1 MTTDRQTSRIDS
13 RHRRLLRGGWLVALA
28 VRVREVVG
36 ALAVSVLTVGAWSA
50 ELHAQSGGVVA
61 GTVID
66 ARTLRGVAGAQVAV
80 EGTVLGALSDGSG
93 GFRIANVQGTQ
104 VTLQVRRIGYKPG
117 NEVVRVGRTD
127 VRISLTEQVA
137 TLSELVITGTAEPVE
152 KRSIGNSVTKVD
164 AAAVQSLAPAADVSS
179 LLNGRAPGV
188 VITGGSGAVG
198 SGPRIRI
205 RGAASLSLNDQPLIY
220 LDGIRIANDVS
231 SGPQS
236 QFFGSG
242 IISRLND
249 IDPENIESIEI
260 IKGPAAA
267 TLYGTEANNGVI
279 QIVTKRGKTGR
290 PVYSLTSRLGNNW
303 FQGAEERIGNTYRS
317 MPDGSIKSWNPVAI
331 DREAGKELFR
341 NGLSQSYNMTLNGGN
356 EATRY
361 NFNATYDN
369 DKGIEPTNHLWR
381 WTGGGNISISPYKSL
396 DIQATFNTTQQNIN
410 VPQEAGGGMWFSAY
424 FGRAPV
430 TDAEKL
436 RRGYFSAPPEAFW
449 GAFKQYQA
457 LKRTTGSLQFNH
469 RGGTWLNQRLV
480 IGNDLT
486 GEDNV
491 NQTQRMGPFFRQFFG
506 NPTDQ
511 NGTKFTRRRELA
523 VTSVDYAATVKQMV
537 FGLQSST
544 SFGAQYFKRST
555 YTLAARGEGFPAG
568 GLTLVDAAAAT
579 FGGEDFFE
587 NSTLGF
593 YGQEQVNLNDRMYLT
608 AALRVDNNSAFGED
622 FSWTTYPKIAGTW
635 VINEEPWFK
644 LGFINQLKLR
654 AAYGET
660 GQQPAVNSALRTYVA
675 TTGGDGTSAVSP
687 SSLGNP
693 NLKPERGKEIEFGFD
708 GAFINERVSADLT
721 FYRRDTKDG
730 ILSQD
735 VAPSSGFAGQRFV
748 NIGGIRSSG
757 VELAS
762 RWNALARRSLN
773 VDFGFNISRN
783 DNKVTDLGDLPLAR
797 DENGNKFIQIG
808 AQRHIIGKP
817 VASWYDYKVLK
828 ADFNPTTKRA
838 FNQQCDNGKGGLTP
852 CLNALGQPIAP
863 RVFLGRPDPSV
874 EGSFNTTVT
883 LFSAW
888 RLYTQFDFK
897 AGSRTLNNNDRARCQ
912 VFAQCLANL
921 EPEKYDPVFVSQIQS
936 ANVLR
941 HWIYQDA
948 SFTRLREVSVAY
960 QLSPRVA
967 QTLGARGGSLTLSG
981 RNLALWTSYGG
992 TDPENF
998 FTVQQFV
1005 RLEQAQ
1011 VPPLAQVMF
1020 SLSLNF

>member
-1 MTTDRQTSRIDS
+1 MTRACRIVRARPLS
-13 RHRRLLRGGWLVALA
+13 TRSLGRRLLATVAGIAIGLVTAMTTPP
-28 VRVREVVG
+28 VV
-36 ALAVSVLTVGAWSA
+36 
-50 ELHAQSGGVVA
+50 HAQAGGVVS
-61 GTVID
+61 GSVVD
-66 ARTLRGVAGAQVAV
+66 ARTLRGIDGVQVTV
-80 EGTVLGALSDGSG
+80 NGTTVGALTDGSG
-93 GFRIANVQGTQ
+93 GFRIAGLSGTE
-104 VTLQVRRIGYKPG
+104 VSLQARRIGYRP
-117 NEVVRVGRTD
+117 NSQLVRVGRTD
-127 VRISLTEQVA
+127 IRITLTEQPA
-137 TLSELVITGTAEPVE
+137 TLTELVITGTAEPVE
-152 KRSIGNSVTKVD
+152 RRSIGNSVTKVD
-164 AAAVQSLAPAADVSS
+164 AAAVQSIAPAADVSS
-179 LLNGRAPGV
+179 LINGRAPGV
-188 VITGGSGAVG
+188 VLTGGSGAVG

-220 LDGIRIANDVS
+220 VDGIRIANDVS

-236 QFFGSG
+236 QFFSSG

-249 IDPENIESIEI
+249 IDPENIESIEV

-279 QIVTKRGKTGR
+279 QIITKRGKSGR
-290 PVYSLTSRLGNNW
+290 PVYAMTTRLGNNW
-303 FQGAEERIGNTYRS
+303 FQGAEGRIGRTYRR

-331 DREAGKELFR
+331 DREAGKELFQ
-341 NGLSQSYNMTLNGGN
+341 NGLSQSYNMSLNGGSD
-356 EATRY
+356 ATRY
-361 NFNATYDN
+361 NFSGSYDN

-381 WTGGGNISISPYKSL
+381 WTGGGNVTMSPYKSL
-396 DIQATFNTTQQNIN
+396 DIQATFNTTQSVIN

-424 FGRAPV
+424 FGQAPV

-469 RGGTWLNQRLV
+469 RLGTWLTQRLV
-480 IGNDLT
+480 VGNDLT

-511 NGTKFTRRRELA
+511 NGTKATRRRELA
-523 VTSVDYAATVKQMV
+523 VSSVDYAATLKRSL
-537 FGLQSST
+537 FGLQTST
-544 SFGAQYFKRST
+544 SFGAQYFKRSN
-555 YTLAARGEGFPAG
+555 YALAARGEGFPAG
-568 GLTLVDAAAAT
+568 GLTLVDAAATT

-593 YGQEQVNLNDRMYLT
+593 YGQEQVNLNDRVYLT

-644 LGFINQLKLR
+644 LGWINQLKLR
-654 AAYGET
+654 AAYGQT
-660 GQQPAVNSALRTYVA
+660 GQQPAVNSALRTYAA
-675 TTGGDGTSAVSP
+675 TTGGNGSSAVSP
-687 SSLGNP
+687 LSLGNP
-693 NLKPERGKEIEFGFD
+693 NLKPERGEEIEFGFD
-708 GAFINERVSADLT
+708 GAFLHERLTADLT

-748 NIGGIRSSG
+748 NIGGIRSTG

-762 RWNALARRSLN
+762 RWNALSRQSFNL
-773 VDFGFNISRN
+773 DFGFNISN
-783 DNKVTDLGDLPLAR
+783 NSNKVSDLGNLPLAV
-797 DENGNKFIQIG
+797 DQNGNKFIQVG
-808 AQRHIIGKP
+808 AQRHIVGKP
-817 VASWYDYKVLK
+817 VASWYDYKVVK
-828 ADFNPTTKRA
+828 ADFDATTKRA
-838 FNQQCDNGKGGLTP
+838 INMQCDNGKGGITP
-852 CLNALGQPIAP
+852 CLNALGQPLAP
-863 RVFLGRPDPSV
+863 RVFLGRPDPSL
-874 EGSFNTTVT
+874 EGAFNTTVT
-883 LFSAW
+883 LYNAW
-888 RLYTQFDFK
+888 RLYAQFDFK
-897 AGSRTLNNNDRARCQ
+897 AGNKTLNNNDRARCQ
-912 VFAQCLANL
+912 VFGQCLANL
-921 EPEKYDPVFVSQIQS
+921 EPDKYDPVYVAQIQS
-936 ANVLR
+936 SNVLR

-948 SFTRLREVSVAY
+948 SFTRLREVSLAY
-960 QLSPRVA
+960 QLSPRMA
-967 QTLGARGGSLTLSG
+967 QTLRARGGSLTLSG

-998 FTVQQFV
+998 FTLQQFV

-1011 VPPLAQVMF
+1011 VPPLAQMVF